1 MLFNT
6 KTKEKKREK
15 NKDKKE
21 SYNLNNNEENINI
34 SESQQVKDPK
44 DLDNKIE
51 KIEQLGTLEKY
62 EDLKIVIDKEIDE
75 TYSDIKY
82 WEHEYEYY
90 SDPELGNDE
99 ERANDALD
107 EIHSKENYLEDLY
120 KISNRYGIEVEHNKY
135 ENSTNLNNSPELVN
149 KSKNQNFF
157 QKAAKRF
164 RNIAG
169 KNLKRG
175 KGGYSR

>member
-1 MLFNT
+1 MLF
-6 KTKEKKREK
+6 KTKIRDKKKEKS
-15 NKDKKE
+15 KDKE
-21 SYNLNNNEENINI
+21 DYYNLNNEQNINI
-34 SESQQVKDPK
+34 AENQQAKEPK
-44 DLDNKIE
+44 ELDNKIE
-51 KIEQLGTLEKY
+51 NIEQLGTLEKY

-135 ENSTNLNNSPELVN
+135 ENTTHLNNSPEIVN
-149 KSKNQNFF
+149 ASKNQNLF
-157 QKAAKRF
+157 QKTAKKF
-164 RNIAG
+164 RNIYG
-169 KNLKRG
+169 KSFKKG